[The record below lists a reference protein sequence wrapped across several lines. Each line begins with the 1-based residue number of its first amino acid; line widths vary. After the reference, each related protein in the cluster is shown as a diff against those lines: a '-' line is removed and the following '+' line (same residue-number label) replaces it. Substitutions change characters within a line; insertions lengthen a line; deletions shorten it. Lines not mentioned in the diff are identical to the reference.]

1 MAKDTA
7 GFFNVLD
14 NYVDGNFSLTKMMQ
28 GGGFMDP
35 GLLNQL
41 RPQGQ
46 AAQPMQAAP
55 AMQRPPMP
63 QIPQMAQGR
72 PPGFPQMPFMG
83 MLSGN
88 PGMQGLM
95 QNPAFQQWMSQRP
108 TSFGNGQMRQWMQQ
122 RPQLPGMPQMMQRP
136 QMPQM
141 PQMGQRPRFPMGF
154 GG

>member
-1 MAKDTA
+1 MAKM
-7 GFFNVLD
+7 N
-14 NYVDGNFSLTKMMQ
+14 
-28 GGGFMDP
+28 MD
-35 GLLNQL
+35 LNQFVNRL
-41 RPQGQ
+41 SNFGMGKNTFPEINLANLMGNRGQPQMQ
-46 AAQPMQAAP
+46 APAMPPMQAAP

-63 QIPQMAQGR
+63 QMPQMAQGR

-95 QNPAFQQWMSQRP
+95 QNPAFQQWMQQRP

-122 RPQLPGMPQMMQRP
+122 RPQLPGMPQM
-136 QMPQM
+136 
-141 PQMGQRPRFPMGF
+141 GQRPRFPMGF